1 MFPGVYTIE
10 FSGTIGT
17 LGDTLLSG
25 PEGKEDPLKSLVQ
38 AEERRIRKQD
48 KRLAQI
54 VKVFSSPEGKEV
66 LARMREAQARALE
79 AVGRGDYSLLNEL
92 RAYLKEGTEPSSWRS
107 VPRASIISG
116 ASSITR
122 TTGDRGS
129 CSSVDCDRPLLLRIL
144 LRHPRR
150 CLDQR

>member
-25 PEGKEDPLKSLVQ
+25 PEGNEDPFKSLVQ

-92 RAYLKEGTEPSSWRS
+92 RAYLKEGTEPSSWRF
-107 VPRASIISG
+107 
-116 ASSITR
+116 T
-122 TTGDRGS
+122 
-129 CSSVDCDRPLLLRIL
+129 C
-144 LRHPRR
+144 
-150 CLDQR
+150 

>member
-25 PEGKEDPLKSLVQ
+25 PEGNEDPFKSLVQ

-66 LARMREAQARALE
+66 LAKMREA
-79 AVGRGDYSLLNEL
+79 
-92 RAYLKEGTEPSSWRS
+92 T
-107 VPRASIISG
+107 SG
-116 ASSITR
+116 SSSITR
-122 TTGDRGS
+122 ITRDRGS